1 MKIIR
6 ILHMYSDML
15 DLYGDNGNIEVLG
28 YRARARGIQIVV
40 EHHSVGTK
48 DTDFSSYDLIYLG
61 GGADFE
67 QQLLAED
74 LQSCRDEIIKAYENG
89 TFFLLICGGY
99 QLMGEY
105 YKDSNGELIK
115 GLGMF
120 PYHTEASL
128 NKNKRCIG
136 NIIVETDLNG
146 EKYEVIGFENHGGQ
160 TSQTD
165 KMFGNV
171 LFGNGNRF
179 ESEDEGYFDK
189 NVIATYLHGPLLS
202 KNPKLADYIIKYCAE
217 RNGDLIEMT
226 PMDDTLEQKAREVL
240 FGRLTPRNK
249 IQETEGKKE

>member
-1 MKIIR
+1 MKTIR

-15 DLYGDNGNIEVLG
+15 DLYGDNGNIEVLR
-28 YRARARGIQIVV
+28 YRARARGVETVV

-61 GGADFE
+61 GGADYE

-74 LQSCRDEIIKAYENG
+74 LQSCRNEIMKAYENG

-105 YKDSNGELIK
+105 YKDSNNEVIK
-115 GLGMF
+115 GLGLF
-120 PYHTEASL
+120 PYHTVASL
-128 NKNKRCIG
+128 NKGKRCIG
-136 NIIVETDLNG
+136 NIIIEAELDG
-146 EKYEVIGFENHGGQ
+146 MISKIIGFENHGGQ
-160 TSQTD
+160 TSATD
-165 KMFGNV
+165 KAFGKV

-202 KNPKLADYIIKYCAE
+202 KNPKLADYIIKYCSE
-217 RNGDLIEMT
+217 RDGGHIEMT
-226 PMDDTLEQKAREVL
+226 PMDDALEEKAREVL
-240 FGRLTPRNK
+240 FRRLLTRR
-249 IQETEGKKE
+249 

>member
-1 MKIIR
+1 MKTIR

-15 DLYGDNGNIEVLG
+15 DLYGDNGNIEILR
-28 YRARARGIQIVV
+28 YRAKARGIETVI

-67 QQLLAED
+67 QQLLADD
-74 LQSCRDEIIKAYENG
+74 LQSCREKIIKAYDSG

-136 NIIVETDLNG
+136 NIIIETELG
-146 EKYEVIGFENHGGQ
+146 EEKYKVIGFENHGGQ

-165 KMFGNV
+165 KKFGNAV
-171 LFGNGNRF
+171 FGNGNRF
-179 ESEDEGYFDK
+179 ESKDEGYFDK

-202 KNPKLADYIIKYCAE
+202 KNPRLADYIIKYCAE
-217 RNGDLIEMT
+217 QDGDSFEMT

-240 FGRLTPRNK
+240 FSRLMPGNK
-249 IQETEGKKE
+249 LQEAESKKE